1 MTNKIFRA
9 ICFVATGVLL
19 AAILLFMGVLY
30 GYFSELQLEQLASE
44 TRICAQGVE
53 QSGATFFDALDTGDV
68 RVTWVAADGSVLYD
82 SKKDAETME
91 NHAEREEIAEALE
104 GGSGESIRYSD
115 TLTTHNIYSAQR
127 LTDGTV
133 IRLSSEQ
140 RSFVTLILG
149 MLQPIAL
156 ILFVAVIAALLLASG
171 LSRHITQPLNTLNLD
186 DPLQNEGYDELA
198 PLLRRIDMQQK
209 QIRAQ
214 KEELRRRRRE
224 FETLTAG
231 MHEGLVLLGKGG
243 HILSINPAAAAVL
256 GADADSV
263 GMDMLT
269 VCRLPAFAEFLAR
282 AERGERCRT
291 VLTLAEHEYA
301 FTADPVLLADEVL
314 GVVLLIEDVTERAD
328 AEKMRREFT
337 ANVSHELKTPLQ
349 TISGCSELLANGIVK
364 PEDVGTFG
372 MQIHTEARRMITL
385 VEDIIRLS
393 HLDEGAEEVERER
406 FDLWQTVSAV
416 VRSLTE
422 TAERQGVTLTLRGET
437 TEIDGVPQLCSLL
450 VQNLCDNA
458 IKYNREG
465 GSVTVRVSAEGGYAV
480 LSVADTGIGIP
491 VSDRER
497 VFERFYRVDKSRS
510 KKVGGTGLGLS
521 IVKHAAKLHD
531 AEIELE
537 STVDVGTTVTVRFP
551 LVK

>member
-1 MTNKIFRA
+1 MTGKIFRA

-44 TRICAQGVE
+44 TRICAQGLE
-53 QSGATFFDALDTGDV
+53 QNGATFFDALDTGDV

-91 NHAEREEIAEALE
+91 NHAAREEIAEALE
-104 GGSGESIRYSD
+104 SGSGESIRYSD
-115 TLTTHNIYSAQR
+115 TFTVHSIYSAQR
-127 LTDGTV
+127 LADGTV

-140 RSFVTLILG
+140 RSFLTLILG

-186 DPLQNEGYDELA
+186 EPLQNEGYDELA

-214 KEELRRRRRE
+214 KKELRRRRRE

-231 MHEGLVLLGKGG
+231 MHEGLVLLGGGG
-243 HILSINPAAAAVL
+243 HILSINPAAANLL
-256 GADADSV
+256 GAGEESI
-263 GMDMLT
+263 GMDVLT
-269 VCRLPAFAEFLAR
+269 VCRLPAFASLLAK
-282 AERGERCRT
+282 ALGGERCRT
-291 VLTLAEHEYA
+291 ELSVGERAYA
-301 FTADPVLLADEVL
+301 FNADPVLLSDEVV
-314 GVVLLIEDVTERAD
+314 GVVLLIVDITERAD

-364 PEDVGTFG
+364 AEDVGAFG
-372 MQIHTEARRMITL
+372 TQIHTEARRMITL

-393 HLDEGAEEVERER
+393 HLDEGAETVERER
-406 FDLWQTVSAV
+406 FDLLQTASAV
-416 VRSLTE
+416 VHSLAG
-422 TAERQGVTLTLRGET
+422 TAEQQGITLTLRGEA
-437 TEIDGVPQLCSLL
+437 TEIFGVPQLCSLL

-465 GSVTVRVSAEGGYAV
+465 GSVTVRVAAEDGYAV
-480 LSVADTGIGIP
+480 LTVADTGIGIP
-491 VSDRER
+491 AADRER

-521 IVKHAAKLHD
+521 IVKHAAKLHG
-531 AEIELE
+531 AEIALE
-537 STVDVGTTVTVRFP
+537 STEGVGTTVTVRFP
-551 LVK
+551 L